1 MKKLLAVAVGGALGS
16 LARYLIVPK
25 GDEIALFAVNIAG
38 VVVAGLVAF
47 RFTKNELLRIAL
59 IPGFAGGLTTFSS
72 VAVMHAQHNSIKV
85 IAYFYLMILVSL
97 MALYLLKPQVKS

>member
-1 MKKLLAVAVGGALGS
+1 MKKLLAVAIGGALGS
-16 LARYLIVPK
+16 LVRYLTVPK
-25 GDEIALFAVNIAG
+25 GDELALFAVNIAG

-85 IAYFYLMILVSL
+85 IAYFYLMILVSS

>member
-1 MKKLLAVAVGGALGS
+1 MKKLLAVAIGGALGS
-16 LARYLIVPK
+16 LVRYLTVPK

-97 MALYLLKPQVKS
+97 MALYLLKPQVRS

>member
-1 MKKLLAVAVGGALGS
+1 VKKLLAVAIGGALGS
-16 LARYLIVPK
+16 LVRYLTVPK

-47 RFTKNELLRIAL
+47 RFTQNELSKIAL

-72 VAVMHAQHNSIKV
+72 VAVLHAQHNSIMV
-85 IAYFYLMILVSL
+85 ITYFYLMSLVSL
-97 MALYLLKPQVKS
+97 MALYLLKPRVKS

>member
-1 MKKLLAVAVGGALGS
+1 MKKLLAVAIGGALGS
-16 LARYLIVPK
+16 LVRYLTVPK

-85 IAYFYLMILVSL
+85 IAYFYLMILVSS

>member
-1 MKKLLAVAVGGALGS
+1 VKNLLAVAIGGALGS
-16 LARYLIVPK
+16 LVRYLTVPK
-25 GDEIALFAVNIAG
+25 GDEVALFAVNIAG

-85 IAYFYLMILVSL
+85 IAYFYLMILVSS

>member
-1 MKKLLAVAVGGALGS
+1 MKKLLAVAIGGALGS
-16 LARYLIVPK
+16 LVRYLTAPK
-25 GDEIALFAVNIAG
+25 GDEVALFAVNIAG

-72 VAVMHAQHNSIKV
+72 VAGMHAQHNSIKV
-85 IAYFYLMILVSL
+85 IAYFYLMILVSS
-97 MALYLLKPQVKS
+97 MALYLLKPQVRS

>member
-1 MKKLLAVAVGGALGS
+1 MKNLLAVAIGGALVS
-16 LARYLIVPK
+16 LVRYLTVPK

-85 IAYFYLMILVSL
+85 IAYFYLMILVSS

>member
-1 MKKLLAVAVGGALGS
+1 MKNLLAVAIGGALGS
-16 LARYLIVPK
+16 LVRYLTVPK
-25 GDEIALFAVNIAG
+25 GDEVALFAVNIAG

-85 IAYFYLMILVSL
+85 IAYFYLMILVSS

>member
-1 MKKLLAVAVGGALGS
+1 MKKLLAVAFGGALGS
-16 LARYLIVPK
+16 LVRYLTVPK

-47 RFTKNELLRIAL
+47 RFTQNELLKIAL

-85 IAYFYLMILVSL
+85 IAYFYLMILVSSVVL
-97 MALYLLKPQVKS
+97 FLLKPRVKP